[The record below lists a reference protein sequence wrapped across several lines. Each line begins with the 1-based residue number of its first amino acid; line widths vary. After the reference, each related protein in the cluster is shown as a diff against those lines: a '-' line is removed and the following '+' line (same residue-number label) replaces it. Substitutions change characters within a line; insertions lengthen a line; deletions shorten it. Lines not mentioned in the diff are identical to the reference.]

1 MTIRRILWWTL
12 TVVLALLTVTTTAF
26 GTWQLIRASQPTPAD
41 SIQARQTVLD
51 VAKTST
57 VKLLSYSPDNVES
70 QLTSAATLT
79 TGAFHDSYTRLIED
93 VVIPGAKEKTITA
106 TAVVPAVAVE
116 SLTATTA
123 TMIVFIN
130 QTVTVGSA
138 TPEDT
143 ASWDYLANGVSGG
156 FHQ

>member
-1 MTIRRILWWTL
+1 
-12 TVVLALLTVTTTAF
+12 
-26 GTWQLIRASQPTPAD
+26 
-41 SIQARQTVLD
+41 
-51 VAKTST
+51 